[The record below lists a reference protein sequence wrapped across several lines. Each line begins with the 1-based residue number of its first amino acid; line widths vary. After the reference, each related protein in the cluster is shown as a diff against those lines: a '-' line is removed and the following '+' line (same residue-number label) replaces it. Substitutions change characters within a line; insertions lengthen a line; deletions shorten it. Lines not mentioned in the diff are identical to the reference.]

1 MFYLFKLMSYE
12 ETEVKIINRLTKV
25 FDGVEIIF
33 YIDENIDI
41 NNIKEVESSITL
53 DIVYLKKNIKLGN
66 KITKEKNSIKVS
78 IERFPL
84 EQENETNL
92 MNVATLNFNFIDKN
106 KNVVLERKLITQI
119 FREKSDIFK
128 NII

>member
-1 MFYLFKLMSYE
+1 MSYE

-53 DIVYLKKNIKLGN
+53 DIVYLKKNIKLEN
-66 KITKEKNSIKVS
+66 KITKENNSIKVS

>member
-1 MFYLFKLMSYE
+1 MSYE
-12 ETEVKIINRLTKV
+12 ETEVKITNRLTKV
-25 FDGVEIIF
+25 FEGIEIIF
-33 YIDENIDI
+33 YIDETTDI

-53 DIVYLKKNIKLGN
+53 DIVYLKKNIKLEN
-66 KITKEKNSIKVS
+66 KITKENNIIKVK
-78 IERFPL
+78 IEKFPL
-84 EQENETNL
+84 EQENETSL
-92 MNVATLNFNFIDKN
+92 MNVATLNFSFIDKN

>member
-1 MFYLFKLMSYE
+1 MSYE

-53 DIVYLKKNIKLGN
+53 DIVYLKKNIKLEN